1 MWHYSTGFFKAN
13 AHIDQKKLTC
23 TGSLWTPCINV
34 ANQPSQWWKQ
44 EWLCFCQGSTKHCFH
59 TTLKL
64 GDTGC
69 LALLARIQVVVC
81 FFQEPSS
88 KPFRTSMDH
97 PTNNF
102 CFFHHSKEG
111 ANATINPNW
120 GCLLL
125 IIYTIWF
132 AHSNETPAYH
142 RSQLPFK
149 KSGRVWECHKKGC
162 VYR

>member
-44 EWLCFCQGSTKHCFH
+44 EWLCFCQGTTKHCFH

-97 PTNNF
+97 PTNQQF
-102 CFFHHSKEG
+102 LFFPSFQRRGKRNNKPQLG
-111 ANATINPNW
+111 MFIINY
-120 GCLLL
+120 
-125 IIYTIWF
+125 IYDLVCTF
-132 AHSNETPAYH
+132 
-142 RSQLPFK
+142 
-149 KSGRVWECHKKGC
+149 
-162 VYR
+162 